1 MARKRNYAAE
11 YAKLKAQAKAEGIS
25 VGKFKKRRA
34 AANAAR
40 KAYRDQ
46 GRRYFEANA
55 TGSSANTRAVLESA
69 ATLYQKERSA
79 RLAGW
84 EDGKRNAYIAQLRD
98 HVVLTGE
105 YTRDEALERYPD
117 R

>member
-11 YAKLKAQAKAEGIS
+11 YARLKARAKAEGIS

-34 AANAAR
+34 TANAAQ

-55 TGSSANTRAVLESA
+55 RGTSASTRSVLESA
-69 ATLYQKERSA
+69 AELYRKERSA
-79 RLAGW
+79 RLSGW
-84 EDGKRNAYIAQLRD
+84 ADGKRNEYISQLRD

>member
-1 MARKRNYAAE
+1 MARKRNYTAE
-11 YAKLKAQAKAEGIS
+11 YARLKARAKAEGIS

-34 AANAAR
+34 AANAAQ

-46 GRRYFEANA
+46 GRRYFESNA
-55 TGSSANTRAVLESA
+55 RGTSASTRAVLESA
-69 ATLYQKERSA
+69 AELYRKERTA
-79 RLAGW
+79 RLSGW
-84 EDGKRNAYIAQLRD
+84 QDGPRNTYIAQLRD

-105 YTRDEALERYPD
+105 YTRDEAMERYPD

>member
-11 YAKLKAQAKAEGIS
+11 YARLKAKAKREGIS

-34 AANAAR
+34 AANAAQ
-40 KAYRDQ
+40 KAYRDE

-55 TGSSANTRAVLESA
+55 RGTSASTRSVLESA
-69 ATLYQKERSA
+69 AELYRKERSA

-84 EDGKRNAYIAQLRD
+84 EDGKRNTYIAQLRD

-105 YTRDEALERYPD
+105 YSREEALERYPD